1 MLASVVPAPDPVGI
15 PAPAWML
22 QTLLI
27 FTFVLHIIAMNLLV
41 GGVAILCINL
51 RKKEDEFRRVLA
63 ERISKALPPTMAITI
78 TLGIAPLLFLQVL
91 YGQAF
96 YTSSILMAWSWL
108 AIIPLLL
115 ISYYGLYIVHFKP
128 KWAGNYSTLIA
139 WGSAILILL
148 IGFIFSNNSTLMLN
162 PQKWSEIYSSNPH
175 GMYLN
180 LSDKTLISRYFH
192 FIVSAFAVA
201 GLGIS
206 LWSKVF
212 QKSDSD
218 WAEKAS
224 EYGSKWFVYA
234 TVVNMIVGL
243 WFLFQ
248 IPRDVRMNFLGENTA
263 DTFILWGG
271 VALALGA
278 MHFVRKKP
286 GLAALF
292 LLGTLALMSVSRHA
306 LREYMLKPYLRVDEL
321 TVNPQWG
328 VFLVFLTLLI
338 MSIGLVLWMLK
349 QFLGSKPAEKP

>member
-1 MLASVVPAPDPVGI
+1 MLASVVPAPDPIGI

-41 GGVAILCINL
+41 GGVVILCINL

-108 AIIPLLL
+108 AVIPLLL
-115 ISYYGLYIVHFKP
+115 ISYYGLYIVYFKP
-128 KWAGNYSTLIA
+128 KWAGNYSNLIA
-139 WGSAILILL
+139 WASAILILL
-148 IGFIFSNNSTLMLN
+148 IGFIFSNNSTLMLD
-162 PQKWSEIYSSNPH
+162 PQKWSEVYSSNPH

-192 FIVSAFAVA
+192 FIVSALAIT
-201 GLGIS
+201 GLGIV
-206 LWSKVF
+206 LWSRVF
-212 QKSDSD
+212 RKSDSN

-234 TVVNMIVGL
+234 TAVNMVVGL

-248 IPRDVRMNFLGENTA
+248 IPRDIRMNFLGENTT
-263 DTFILWGG
+263 DTMILWGG

-286 GLAALF
+286 GLATLL
-292 LLGTLALMSVSRHA
+292 LLGTLSLMSVSRHA
-306 LREYMLKPYLRVDEL
+306 LREYMLEPYIQVDKL

-328 VFLVFLTLLI
+328 VFVVFLVLLI
-338 MSIGLVLWMLK
+338 FSLGLILWMLK
-349 QFLGSKPAEKP
+349 QFLESKPAEEP